1 MIDYNPSIQ
10 NIISTIDTK
19 CKLDLQK
26 IGRSGLNV
34 EYKPQRF
41 SALIM
46 RIHEPRSTAL
56 MFTSGKVVVAGTIN
70 QPESKKA
77 CKRFVKIL
85 NKLGFK
91 AFLTKFK
98 IQNIVCTYNFGKQL
112 SLEQIYLNSETSCCF
127 EPELFPGLIFKI
139 KKATFLIFSSGK
151 VVITGLKDYN
161 EVVSIFSELYH
172 IILKYKK

>member
-1 MIDYNPSIQ
+1 MVDYNPSIQ

-26 IGRSGLNV
+26 IGRSALNV

-46 RIHEPRSTAL
+46 RIREPRATAL
-56 MFTSGKVVVAGTIN
+56 MFTSGKVVVAGTTN
-70 QPESKKA
+70 EPESKKA

-91 AFLTKFK
+91 AVLTKFK
-98 IQNIVCTYNFGKQL
+98 IQNIVCTYNFGNDL
-112 SLEQIYLNSETSCCF
+112 SLEQIYIYCETFCCF
-127 EPELFPGLIFKI
+127 EPELFPGLVFKI
-139 KKATFLIFSSGK
+139 KKATLLIFSSGK

-161 EVVSIFSELYH
+161 EVVSIFSDLYP